1 MTRWETLLSPDG
13 SSMQAQ
19 PATKATS
26 HGGNARRM
34 AGEHPGTVPRAPRC
48 CVTEP
53 DGSVGGTTRGGYD
66 VDEPSG
72 LREREIIEGVAR
84 PSHRAGGLFWIVDC

>member
-26 HGGNARRM
+26 HVGNARRM
-34 AGEHPGTVPRAPRC
+34 AGEHPATGPRAPRSG
-48 CVTEP
+48 VTEP
-53 DGSVGGTTRGGYD
+53 DVSVGGTTRGGYD
-66 VDEPSG
+66 VDEPRG
-72 LREREIIEGVAR
+72 LRAREIIEGVGR
-84 PSHRAGGLFWIVDC
+84 PSHRAGAHSG